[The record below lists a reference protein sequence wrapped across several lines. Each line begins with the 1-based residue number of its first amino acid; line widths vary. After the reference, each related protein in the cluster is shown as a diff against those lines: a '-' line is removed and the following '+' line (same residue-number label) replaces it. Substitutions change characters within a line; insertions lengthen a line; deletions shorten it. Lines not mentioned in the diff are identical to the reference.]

1 MYFWLTVKT
10 FIKLHTAKEST
21 KKKMR
26 RITEEAHDKQP
37 TKIYKHQVT
46 NKGTDV
52 VFPNILIN
60 APKKLRV
67 PIKLLV

>member
-10 FIKLHTAKEST
+10 LIKLHTAKEST
-21 KKKMR
+21 KKIR
-26 RITEEAHDKQP
+26 RITKEAHDKQP

-46 NKGTDV
+46 NKETDV
-52 VFPNILIN
+52 VFPTILIN
-60 APKKLRV
+60 APRKLRV